1 MSNSVTFVKPLSVI
15 TKRYIC
21 SLRYNKF
28 LLHLGAFFALNIWE
42 ICDCVVYLCKRK
54 GGMFPIKNLT
64 TMKTIFSVNEAGYTE
79 SVSVFSSENEA
90 EARDFFNKKK
100 EYLSAF
106 EPADISEWGDS
117 DEAWRD
123 VYCVELVK
131 MVVDDENNDYIIDGD
146 QIDATPYYYN

>member
-1 MSNSVTFVKPLSVI
+1 MIVL
-15 TKRYIC
+15 YIC
-21 SLRYNKF
+21 IKQRGNSPL
-28 LLHLGAFFALNIWE
+28 
-42 ICDCVVYLCKRK
+42 
-54 GGMFPIKNLT
+54 IKNLT
-64 TMKTIFSVNEAGYTE
+64 TMKTLFTVNEAGYTE